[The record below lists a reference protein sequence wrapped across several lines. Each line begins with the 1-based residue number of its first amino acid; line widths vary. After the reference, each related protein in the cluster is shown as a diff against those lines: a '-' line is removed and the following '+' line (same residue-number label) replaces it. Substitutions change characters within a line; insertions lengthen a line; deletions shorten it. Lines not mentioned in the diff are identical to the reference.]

1 MLTAYQRFPTSAVP
15 NSDKSRNMQ
24 GISAFDIQTAS
35 PRGSIMRNRTASFA
49 ALRTVSTIVCVFAA
63 ALLPL
68 SPAAFAK
75 NYQPGDLVRLAPSD
89 LPRTGFNRVGETVA
103 AYSTTLVVAA
113 PGADSGQGAVYVYE
127 RRSTVQWDE
136 MAKLIAPDGVPGF
149 GQDVDISANT
159 IIVKHNSAIQI
170 FVRNGASWVHQ
181 ARIELSDKPDV
192 DAAIDGNRLFLINR
206 RTGFAHAYR
215 RSNGVWT
222 RQMTVGPDVNAP
234 KFHDVAMGGGLVV
247 LGAPTGTGGL
257 IELLPA
263 GSAYV
268 FRLKAVAGQKDVWV
282 REARLHPPAM
292 ASAAG
297 GFGLSLDV
305 SSNRVAVASRF
316 EQDIRGSVY
325 VFARGTNGVWKQTA
339 RLLPVDGLRHC
350 FGWTVAIHHD
360 RIAVSSPC
368 LSDGQP
374 QSGVR
379 SVDVFQ
385 RNSGLETWRRL
396 DRLFTG
402 EGAVPI
408 GTALSNC
415 GTYMGVPDAGFQTDT
430 RDVTYV
436 QPSTVC
442 AAPITP

>member
-1 MLTAYQRFPTSAVP
+1 
-15 NSDKSRNMQ
+15 
-24 GISAFDIQTAS
+24 
-35 PRGSIMRNRTASFA
+35 MRNRTASFA
-49 ALRTVSTIVCVFAA
+49 AL
-63 ALLPL
+63 ALLSL
-68 SPAAFAK
+68 GPAAFA
-75 NYQPGDLVRLAPSD
+75 NSYQPDDLVRLAPSD
-89 LPRTGFNRVGETVA
+89 LPRTGFNRVGESVA
-103 AYSTTLVVAA
+103 AYGSTLVVAA
-113 PGADSGQGAVYVYE
+113 PGANSGQGAVYVYE

-136 MAKLIAPDGVPGF
+136 MAKLIAPDGAPGF
-149 GQDVDISANT
+149 GQDVDISLNT
-159 IIVKHNSAIQI
+159 LIVKHNSAIQV
-170 FVRNGASWVHQ
+170 FVRQGASWVHQ

-215 RSNGVWT
+215 RSNGIWT

-234 KFHDVAMGGGLVV
+234 KFREVAMGGGLAV
-247 LGAPTGTGGL
+247 LGAPTSFGA
-257 IELLPA
+257 IPNPNP

-268 FRLKAVAGQKDVWV
+268 FRLKEVPGQKDVWV
-282 REARLHPPAM
+282 REARLHPP
-292 ASAAG
+292 SVTSEAG

-305 SSNRVAVASRF
+305 SSNRVAVASQF
-316 EQDIRGSVY
+316 EQDIRGAVY
-325 VFARGTNGVWKQTA
+325 VFARGANAVWKQTA
-339 RLLPVDGLRHC
+339 RLTPVDGFRHC

-360 RIAVSSPC
+360 RIAVAAPC

-379 SVDVFQ
+379 SVHVFQ
-385 RNSGLETWRRL
+385 RNSGAETWRRL

-415 GTYMGVPDAGFQTDT
+415 GTYMGVPDAGFQTDFQ
-430 RDVTYV
+430 DVMYV
-436 QPSTVC
+436 QPSPVC